1 VDWSKH
7 NVDEVF
13 EAKDGEEALE
23 IVKSQKP
30 DLIITDIK
38 MPNLDGLEFIE
49 EIRKSNDDA
58 KVIFISGYSEFEYA
72 QRALKLDAV
81 DYVTKP
87 IDESIL
93 EAIIEKCFSEIE
105 NNRKKDLFMTRSR
118 DLIREC
124 LPLAQSFYLNRLLHG
139 EVDENG
145 TVENKLKTL
154 EIKLSC
160 ENILVIS
167 FFIDFTMG
175 NSGTGSKSDELAL
188 FAVKNIVQEF
198 YSMIGENYIVEI
210 SGQQI
215 AVIVSADMHAA
226 GDRVRNTTHSILKVV
241 KRFFKY
247 EVTAGIGTPCV
258 IRTAADAYRHSLQA
272 LENRFLN
279 GGGVVYDANST
290 QSNPK
295 TALNDI
301 LTINF
306 EMLVNYVKLSQEDK
320 IREMIQTLFDTI
332 IAHRHQLR
340 PAEVKSF
347 LSGLVTKLDEM
358 LQAENRTVSEVLSGS
373 NGPAGF
379 ISNANTLQEAQK
391 YIMDF
396 MTTYLNI
403 FNQNLNRKKKI
414 VDEAIKFISEHYH
427 KDISMTSAAR
437 ALFLNP
443 SYFSKLFS
451 EQAGITFSE
460 YLTRV
465 RMEYAKA
472 LLKESYLKVYEIAQK
487 VGYTDYRHF
496 TKKFKET
503 QGISPVEYRD

>member
-1 VDWSKH
+1 
-7 NVDEVF
+7 
-13 EAKDGEEALE
+13 
-23 IVKSQKP
+23 
-30 DLIITDIK
+30 
-38 MPNLDGLEFIE
+38 
-49 EIRKSNDDA
+49 
-58 KVIFISGYSEFEYA
+58 
-72 QRALKLDAV
+72 
-81 DYVTKP
+81 
-87 IDESIL
+87 
-93 EAIIEKCFSEIE
+93 
-105 NNRKKDLFMTRSR
+105 
-118 DLIREC
+118 
-124 LPLAQSFYLNRLLHG
+124 
-139 EVDENG
+139 
-145 TVENKLKTL
+145 
-154 EIKLSC
+154 
-160 ENILVIS
+160 
-167 FFIDFTMG
+167 
-175 NSGTGSKSDELAL
+175 
-188 FAVKNIVQEF
+188 
-198 YSMIGENYIVEI
+198 
-210 SGQQI
+210 
-215 AVIVSADMHAA
+215 
-226 GDRVRNTTHSILKVV
+226 
-241 KRFFKY
+241 
-247 EVTAGIGTPCV
+247 
-258 IRTAADAYRHSLQA
+258 

-306 EMLVNYVKLSQEDK
+306 EMLVNYVKLGQEDK
-320 IREMIQTLFDTI
+320 IREMIQTLFNTI